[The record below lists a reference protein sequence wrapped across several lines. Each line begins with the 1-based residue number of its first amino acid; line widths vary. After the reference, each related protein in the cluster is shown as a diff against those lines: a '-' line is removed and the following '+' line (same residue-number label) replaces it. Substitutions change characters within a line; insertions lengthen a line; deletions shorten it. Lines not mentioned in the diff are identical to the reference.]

1 MTGFVAIR
9 VANFFKATQL
19 QKLFSYNFVFM
30 LFKGN
35 HINKAISAALLVLLL
50 LIHSIKL
57 LHTHSNNSFF
67 LNHSCKGNEPDK
79 NDHSQVAKSFADCS
93 ICSYQLGKDAD
104 DLVYPASDICNP
116 ERQLFNTPLLS
127 FHKLSFHTAFENR
140 GPPGIA

>member
-19 QKLFSYNFVFM
+19 QKLFSHNFALM
-30 LFKGN
+30 LFKRDYI
-35 HINKAISAALLVLLL
+35 HKAISAVLLFL
-50 LIHSIKL
+50 LLFIHSIKL

-67 LNHSCKGNEPDK
+67 SNHSCRSNGSDK
-79 NDHSQVAKSFADCS
+79 NNSQVARSFADCS